1 MGAGRRKLVVGALCA
16 CAAFAWGCESKR
28 AAPEGGDNAR
38 MQPPSMSAPDGERS
52 AGSGETL
59 RRGQMPEENGTPNPA
74 ELPGGREMR
83 GFGGA
88 GEEGSA
94 PDHSAGDHDVAP
106 GSSTHPVD
114 EECAQQ
120 PAQTQQQRQTQP
132 ADPQQQQP
140 AQTQQ
145 GAGTGG
151 AGPDQGNTGV
161 APEESRAVRDEATTI
176 IVPGGAEGLDAATL
190 KDAERA
196 AQDAR
201 EGDSDERIV
210 IANVEFGGRLQE
222 VGPERVVVRD
232 AEGNLYEAQLGEESS
247 VKRDRLREGMQ
258 VRASLDLVEG
268 AYVVRELE
276 PVRRGQRAQPQPQ
289 PQPQT
294 QPQTTQPQPNE
305 AR

>member
-88 GEEGSA
+88 GEEGS
-94 PDHSAGDHDVAP
+94 SEQRETTP

-114 EECAQQ
+114 EECAEAPATAEQ
-120 PAQTQQQRQTQP
+120 PQQR
-132 ADPQQQQP
+132 APQQQPQP
-140 AQTQQ
+140 GAQQQ

-176 IVPGGAEGLDAATL
+176 IVPGQGGEGLDAATL

-289 PQPQT
+289 
-294 QPQTTQPQPNE
+294 TTQPQPDE